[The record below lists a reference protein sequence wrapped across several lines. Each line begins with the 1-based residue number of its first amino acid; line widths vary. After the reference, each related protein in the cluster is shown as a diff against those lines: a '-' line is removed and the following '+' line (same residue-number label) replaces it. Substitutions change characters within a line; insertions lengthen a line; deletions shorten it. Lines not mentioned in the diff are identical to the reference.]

1 MDTADMMDTTDMM
14 DTVQQALHTAIAQV
28 RQNIPAFTDVCQN
41 HSSVKGFYP
50 PCTNT
55 QWTCG
60 FWPGELWLSYEAT
73 GDKIFRDTAE
83 IQVKSFVNRIDQKI
97 CVDHHDMG
105 FLYSPSC
112 VAAWK
117 VTGSEEGRNAALKAA
132 DQLLSRWQEKGCFFQ
147 AWGAMDSSDNY
158 RYIIDCL
165 LNTPLLYWASGETKN
180 PEYAEK
186 ARLHTATCMANS
198 IREDGSTYHT
208 FFMDRESGKP
218 LRGET
223 CQGYRN
229 DSYWARGQA
238 WSIYGTA
245 LAYRYDRKEAYKAM
259 FEKTLTFYLTK
270 LPEDYVPY
278 WDMIFND
285 GNAAHDGEVEPKD
298 SSSASIVACGLLDM
312 ADQLEKTGRTDCQ
325 AEIRRYREL
334 AGKMIRSLIERYA
347 VQDPAVSN
355 GLVLHGTY
363 SKKSPYNTCTPEGV
377 DECVS
382 WGDYFYL
389 EALIRMTKPDW
400 KLYW

>member
-1 MDTADMMDTTDMM
+1 MES
-14 DTVQQALHTAIAQV
+14 VKKALDIAISQV
-28 RQNIPAFTDVCQN
+28 RKNIPSFTEVCQN

-50 PCTNT
+50 SCTNT

-73 GDKIFRDTAE
+73 GDKIFKETAE
-83 IQVKSFVNRIDQKI
+83 VQVKSFVNRIEHKI
-97 CVDHHDMG
+97 SVDHHDMG

-117 VTGSEEGRNAALKAA
+117 VTGSEEGRSAAIKAA
-132 DQLLSRWQEKGCFFQ
+132 DQLLTRWQEKGQFLQ

-165 LNTPLLYWASGETKN
+165 LNTPLLYWASRETKN

-186 ARLHTATCMANS
+186 ARFHTATCMANS

-223 CQGYRN
+223 CQGYKN

-259 FEKTLTFYLTK
+259 FEKTLAFYLKK
-270 LPEDYVPY
+270 LPEDLIPY

-285 GNAAHDGEVEPKD
+285 ENAEHDGEREPKD

-312 ADQLEKTGRTDCQ
+312 ADQLEKTGRKEYQ
-325 AEIRRYREL
+325 GEISRYREL
-334 AGKMIRSLIERYA
+334 AEKMIRSLIENYS
-347 VQDPAVSN
+347 VKDPKKSN

-382 WGDYFYL
+382 WGDYFYM
-389 EALIRMTKPDW
+389 EALIRMTKADW
-400 KLYW
+400 NLYW